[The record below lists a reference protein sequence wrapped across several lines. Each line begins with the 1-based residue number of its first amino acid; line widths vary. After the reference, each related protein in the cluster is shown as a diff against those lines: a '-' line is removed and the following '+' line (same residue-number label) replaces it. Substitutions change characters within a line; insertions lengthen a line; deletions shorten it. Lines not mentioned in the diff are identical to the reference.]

1 MASRDLA
8 GLLTGISGA
17 QRPNPNQG
25 SDEWRMAFGAQQAQN
40 LGNAVGNVPTM
51 FGGKRNVNPQEAIQ
65 IGMGKLDQGNI
76 EDLKTLARMQQM
88 RGDLEGAA
96 RTAAKIQ
103 AMQEKEAAK
112 TKEEQKNLLIGN
124 VITKEFGGK
133 RPDLTAAAA
142 AGFMSL
148 SDIPLFKEDPEA
160 WAPLYLTT
168 QDKGSVGNVVL
179 VGGKIIYNGNEIQPE
194 DMQKYGYSITKTFVK
209 KPSEGYSTT
218 INTGDKIEAVQY
230 KIDAEAA
237 AAAVVEADGNFSQ
250 YLPVIDNMLAVAGN
264 AEFGATTAFFAEAN
278 NVVTSLMK
286 QFDMTPTGDV
296 GDTDKSATKFF
307 NANSKLLKQ
316 RLLEATKGSISN
328 MENTEI
334 TKNTANTTQPK
345 QVALALL
352 NSQRAALTSSAD
364 KAAARDVYLRA
375 NKNTGGF
382 TEAWRAYVEDF
393 PRTAGYYVSGTGD
406 NARVVNNFEMVEGN
420 FGLFDEL
427 YSHQTDST
435 KRREGVVF
443 VDKNGETDSLKN
455 MKKTYA
461 KAQLEKIMADNN
473 NSSGKPTEAEIANSE
488 RKVRTQFGS
497 YLKMQLDSGAI
508 KVVK

>member
-1 MASRDLA
+1 MALDLA
-8 GLLTGISGA
+8 GMLTGVSKQPIDPRLNMQQQQLALGA
-17 QRPNPNQG
+17 NATKMMQG
-25 SDEWRMAFGAQQAQN
+25 GMESMRRSAGGEAPVAQQLQMA
-40 LGNAVGNVPTM
+40 M
-51 FGGKRNVNPQEAIQ
+51 S
-65 IGMGKLDQGNI
+65 KLDLQNPD
-76 EDLKTLARMQQM
+76 DLRKLISIQM
-88 RGDLEGAA
+88 ATGDTVGAA
-96 RTAAKIQ
+96 KTASMLQ
-103 AMQEKEAAK
+103 AMQEKEAAT
-112 TKEEQKNLLIGN
+112 TKKKQKDLFIGN
-124 VITKEFGGK
+124 VIAKEFGGD

-142 AGFMSL
+142 NGFMSL
-148 SDIPLFKEDPEA
+148 SDIPLFKKDPEA
-160 WAPLYLTT
+160 YAPLYLTT
-168 QDKGSVGNVVL
+168 QNNGSIGNVVL
-179 VGGKIIYNGNEIQPE
+179 AAGKVIHNGNEISQE
-194 DMQKYGYSITKTFVK
+194 DMEKYGYTITKSFVR
-209 KPSEGYSTT
+209 KPSEGDSTT
-218 INTGDKIEAVQY
+218 INTGDKIEVVQY

-237 AAAVVEADGNFSQ
+237 AKAVVEADGNLSQ

-296 GDTDKSATKFF
+296 GDTDVSATKFF

-328 MENTEI
+328 LENTEI

-382 TEAWRAYVEDF
+382 TAAWRSYVEDF

-406 NARVVNNFEMVEGN
+406 NAQVVNNFEMVEGN

-435 KRREGVVF
+435 KRREGVMF
-443 VDKNGETDSLKN
+443 VDKNSETDSLKN

-461 KAQLEKIMADNN
+461 KAQLDKIMADNN
-473 NSSGKPTEAEIANSE
+473 NNSGKPTAAEIANSE
-488 RKVRTQFGS
+488 RKVRRQYGS

-508 KVVK
+508 KVLK